1 MLPSRPSVPSR
12 IVSAVGLDPRRRFA
26 AQVQAALWSGS
37 GARYAYHPKDF
48 TLRPQAT
55 DQVVFLGNIFATCHN
70 LPRSVRRQQIAGFVR
85 SLAEATEKL
94 PATFDQAREVLLPV
108 VRSMADWHAM
118 QLSGQQ
124 GHAVAMS
131 PPGSG

>member
-1 MLPSRPSVPSR
+1 V
-12 IVSAVGLDPRRRFA
+12 
-26 AQVQAALWSGS
+26 
-37 GARYAYHPKDF
+37 H
-48 TLRPQAT
+48 
-55 DQVVFLGNIFATCHN
+55 
-70 LPRSVRRQQIAGFVR
+70 